1 MSTFTSTM
9 FDSIKQA
16 LNKQTKTGGIGD
28 IIRCTAGNSYEMRL
42 LPCVKNPDKT
52 FFHYYSHG
60 WSSFAT
66 GQYVTALSPQT
77 WGERDPISEIRYQ
90 HYNTG
95 TPEQKERSRAILRS
109 EKWLVN
115 AYVINDPTTP
125 DNNGTIKVL
134 RFGKQLH
141 KIIMDA
147 IEGDDADQFGARI
160 FDLSP
165 NGCNLR
171 VKVDKQGDYPS
182 YVSSRFLMPSEVP
195 GLDGNKAQSIYENVH
210 DLEEVLP
217 RKNHDELTQ
226 MINEH
231 YLCVDTSAQVATS
244 TPVVEAPAAPSTPPV
259 TTGAAADPSLEEDVS
274 WGDST
279 SGEQQKDDNSGDV
292 DDDTI
297 KALLDGLDD

>member
-1 MSTFTSTM
+1 MSTFTATM

-16 LNKQTKTGGIGD
+16 LNKQTKSGGIGD
-28 IIRCTAGNSYEMRL
+28 IMRCQAGNTYEIRL

-60 WSSFAT
+60 WTSFAT
-66 GQYVTALSPQT
+66 GQYVNALSPQT

-115 AYVINDPTTP
+115 AYVISDPTTP

-195 GLDGNKAQSIYENVH
+195 GLDSAKAQSLYENVH

-217 RKNHDELTQ
+217 RKSQDELNV

-231 YLCVDTSAQVATS
+231 YLCVDTPAQV
-244 TPVVEAPAAPSTPPV
+244 TPPAPATTPV
-259 TTGAAADPSLEEDVS
+259 TTGAAADPALEEDVP

-279 SGEQQKDDNSGDV
+279 AAKPTSEPVSDDTDV

>member
-9 FDSIKQA
+9 FDSIKLA
-16 LNKQTKTGGIGD
+16 LNKQTKSGGIGD
-28 IIRCTAGNSYEMRL
+28 IMRCQAGNSYEVRL

-60 WSSFAT
+60 WTSFAT

-77 WGERDPISEIRYQ
+77 WGDRDPISEIRYQ

-95 TPEQKERSRAILRS
+95 TPEQKDRSRAIIRS

-182 YVSSRFLMPSEVP
+182 YVSSRFLMPTEIP
-195 GLDGNKAQSIYENVH
+195 GLDESAAKNIYDTVH

-217 RKNHDELTQ
+217 RKTHDELTT

-231 YLCVDTSAQVATS
+231 YLCVDT
-244 TPVVEAPAAPSTPPV
+244 PAAQSASQPQQSAPV
-259 TTGAAADPSLEEDVS
+259 TTGAAANPSLEEDVP
-274 WGDST
+274 WGDTAAATPS
-279 SGEQQKDDNSGDV
+279 SDDNSDDV

>member
-1 MSTFTSTM
+1 
-9 FDSIKQA
+9 
-16 LNKQTKTGGIGD
+16 
-28 IIRCTAGNSYEMRL
+28 
-42 LPCVKNPDKT
+42 
-52 FFHYYSHG
+52 
-60 WSSFAT
+60 
-66 GQYVTALSPQT
+66 LSPQT

-115 AYVINDPTTP
+115 AYVISDPTTP

-195 GLDGNKAQSIYENVH
+195 GLDSAKAQSLYENVH

-217 RKNHDELTQ
+217 RKSQDELNV

-231 YLCVDTSAQVATS
+231 YLCVDTPAQVTPPAIAT
-244 TPVVEAPAAPSTPPV
+244 TPV
-259 TTGAAADPSLEEDVS
+259 TTGAAADPALEEDVP

-279 SGEQQKDDNSGDV
+279 AAKPTSEPVSDDTDV

>member
-1 MSTFTSTM
+1 MSTFTATM

-16 LNKQTKTGGIGD
+16 LNKQTKSGGIGD
-28 IIRCTAGNSYEMRL
+28 IMRCQAGNSYEIRL

-182 YVSSRFLMPSEVP
+182 YVSSRFLMPSEVA
-195 GLDGNKAQSIYENVH
+195 GIDSNKAQDLYNNVH

-217 RKNHDELTQ
+217 RKSQDELQ
-226 MINEH
+226 AMINEH
-231 YLCVDTSAQVATS
+231 YLCVDTPAQVS
-244 TPVVEAPAAPSTPPV
+244 QSSSPVATPPV
-259 TTGAAADPSLEEDVS
+259 TTGAAADPSLEEDVP
-274 WGDST
+274 WGSSGAAQPEET
-279 SGEQQKDDNSGDV
+279 SSVESDTDV